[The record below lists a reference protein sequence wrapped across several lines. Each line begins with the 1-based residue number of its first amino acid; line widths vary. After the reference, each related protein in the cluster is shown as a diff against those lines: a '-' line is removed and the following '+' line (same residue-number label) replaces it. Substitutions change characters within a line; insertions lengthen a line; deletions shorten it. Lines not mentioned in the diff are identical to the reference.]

1 MPLIQ
6 LVNRSIIS
14 WLTLLFGV
22 TVVDGETAVLVLKI
36 YCEAFIMC
44 E

>member
-6 LVNRSIIS
+6 LVHRSIIS
-14 WLTLLFGV
+14 GLTLLFGV
-22 TVVDGETAVLVLKI
+22 TVADGEIAVLVLKI